1 MEGTIK
7 FVEKV
12 QSASGSTYYKLN
24 LEEPE
29 YVGRKMVSFT
39 KDELAVAQKLKF
51 TYKENPDGSWIVTP
65 EKKFNGF
72 GGGGAKPDVNLEV
85 LKLAVSMCNAGAV
98 EFKQLEAT
106 TKRLK
111 EIYDNL

>member
-39 KDELAVAQKLKF
+39 KDELAVGQKLEF
-51 TYKENPDGSWIVTP
+51 TYKENPDTSWILTP
-65 EKKFNGF
+65 KKKFNGF
-72 GGGGAKPDVNLEV
+72 GGGAKPDVNLEC
-85 LKLAVSMCNAGAV
+85 LRMAV
-98 EFKQLEAT
+98 EIVKESKVDIKQLEAT
-106 TKRLK
+106 ARRLK
-111 EIYDNL
+111 EIYNLL